1 MSIKTRMKWIAVSS
15 NHLQVNFM
23 DHKYHH
29 LSFTFMNCSLPFW
42 WFDFFLLFVFIAF
55 VNQFVATVKKSIELL
70 NILSYV
76 LTSTFCDLFGVFF
89 FLFYFIA
96 IIMFIWFLF
105 SLCTVLL
112 STGFSHGEFIF
123 YVWEIV
129 ITIIVKIIIKNN
141 FMTPSRTRH
150 RLVTFKHMDLIHK

>member
-29 LSFTFMNCSLPFW
+29 LSFTFMNCSVAVLMI
-42 WFDFFLLFVFIAF
+42 WFLSLVRFYCFCQSICGDGQKIHRIVKYFIVCFDEHFLWSVWR
-55 VNQFVATVKKSIELL
+55 
-70 NILSYV
+70 
-76 LTSTFCDLFGVFF
+76 FF